1 MRGYDN
7 QGKDELQKQMQ
18 MNTTIPAFWG
28 QFAKGMYVDEMPSAN
43 LVVSQFAP
51 FSFGRIWSEEGLPTV
66 TRGEGAARDHMV
78 ALQLA
83 DIPSIEQFLGN
94 RKVSHGSYPVGGVS
108 VLSFEERP
116 RLFLPNPFDTLVLHV
131 TQASLDEVAA
141 SHRVPRVDRLSWP
154 FGLPD
159 PVVHHLGH
167 VLLATLD
174 QPNHA
179 SRFFVDHVLHALH
192 CHFVCTYGGIALV
205 ARPRRGGL
213 TALQMRKATEFLDTH
228 LDGNVDLQQV
238 AAVCDLS
245 LSHFARAFRQTYG
258 KPPYRWLI
266 ERRIDKARE
275 LLMNTRLPLSDIA
288 VRCGFTDQS
297 GFNRSF
303 KRMYGITPG
312 IWRRSNG

>member
-1 MRGYDN
+1 
-7 QGKDELQKQMQ
+7 MQ
-18 MNTTIPAFWG
+18 MIPTFWG
-28 QFAKGMYVDEMPSAN
+28 EFAKGMYVKEMPSAK

-51 FSFGRIWSEEGLPTV
+51 FSFGRISSEEGLPAV
-66 TRGEGAARDHMV
+66 TRAEVAARDYIV
-78 ALQLA
+78 VLQLA
-83 DIPSIEQFLGN
+83 DIATFELFLGN
-94 RKVSHGSYPVGGVS
+94 RRVLHGSYPVGGVCAHS
-108 VLSFEERP
+108 LEERP
-116 RLFLPNPFDTLVLHV
+116 TIYLQNPFDSLVFHI

-141 SHRVPRVDRLSWP
+141 SHRVPRVDRLSWL
-154 FGLPD
+154 FGRPD

-174 QPNHA
+174 QQNHA

-192 CHFVCTYGGIALV
+192 CHFVCNYGGITLA
-205 ARPRRGGL
+205 ARPVQGGL
-213 TALQMRKATEFLDTH
+213 SALQMRKATEFLNTH
-228 LDGNVDLQQV
+228 LDGDVDLQQV

-266 ERRIDKARE
+266 ERRIDKAKD

-312 IWRRSNG
+312 IWRRNHG

>member
-1 MRGYDN
+1 
-7 QGKDELQKQMQ
+7 MQ
-18 MNTTIPAFWG
+18 MIPTFWG
-28 QFAKGMYVDEMPSAN
+28 QFAKGMYVKETPSAK

-51 FSFGRIWSEEGLPTV
+51 FSFGRISSEEGLPAV
-66 TRGEGAARDHMV
+66 TRGEVAARDYMV
-78 ALQLA
+78 AIQLA
-83 DIPSIEQFLGN
+83 NIPTIEEFLGN
-94 RKVSHGSYPVGGVS
+94 RRVSSGSYPVGGVS
-108 VLSFEERP
+108 VHSLEERP
-116 RLFLPNPFDTLVLHV
+116 TIDLRNPFDTLVLHI

-141 SHRVPRVDRLSWP
+141 THRVPRVDRLSWL
-154 FGLPD
+154 FGRPD
-159 PVVHHLGH
+159 PVVYHLGR

-174 QPNHA
+174 QQNDA

-192 CHFVCTYGGIALV
+192 CHFVSNYGGITLA
-205 ARPRRGGL
+205 ARPLQGGL
-213 TALQMRKATEFLDTH
+213 SPLQMRKATEFLNTH
-228 LDGNVDLQQV
+228 LDGDVDLQQV

-266 ERRIDKARE
+266 ERRINKAKD
-275 LLMNTRLPLSDIA
+275 LLGNTRLPLADIA

-312 IWRRSNG
+312 SWRRNNG